1 MEEVVAV
8 TASRSFFYSP
18 FLYPNPSP
26 LALSLSLTL
35 SPAVAS
41 DCDVALVYEAESSLH
56 YNGSIKRRTITRV
69 RCEALRIWNGRPR
82 REDKRE

>member
-1 MEEVVAV
+1 MEGVVTV

-41 DCDVALVYEAESSLH
+41 DCDVALLVYEAEGSLH
-56 YNGSIKRRTITRV
+56 YISLQLFYG
-69 RCEALRIWNGRPR
+69 
-82 REDKRE
+82 